1 MREEELDA
9 EKRSIEILNDLKSKK
24 KHKYR
29 DLDEA
34 EDRSMVLDDTEKELV
49 NAVNKVENDLMEI
62 EMLL

>member
-29 DLDEA
+29 DLDDA
-34 EDRSMVLDDTEKELV
+34 
-49 NAVNKVENDLMEI
+49 
-62 EMLL
+62 